1 MNIRRQ
7 SRIGCMNEYLGI
19 IRMTDWTVTI
29 NNAHHFSHTA
39 EARMCDQHFGEW
51 SYRLMDAWYIPLL
64 QAYRVYGVKIF
75 IVSSSAVLMHFLEDF
90 IVWMN
95 VFSTSSMDDGRHS
108 LLILTWI
115 IDTGKRSKSV
125 VGITKE
131 VVKNKIL
138 QWCVTMIHTT
148 ASLRQ
153 GIWQSWSK
161 ADSFYIL
168 VTTLVMITDN
178 TTKMW

>member
-1 MNIRRQ
+1 
-7 SRIGCMNEYLGI
+7 MNEYLGI
-19 IRMTDWTVTI
+19 IRMTEWTVTRHNEITI

-39 EARMCDQHFGEW
+39 EAQMCDQHFGEW

-75 IVSSSAVLMHFLEDF
+75 IVFSSAVLMHFLEEF
-90 IVWMN
+90 NVWMN
-95 VFSTSSMDDGRHS
+95 VFSASSMDDGRYS

-148 ASLRQ
+148 GSLRQ
-153 GIWQSWSK
+153 GIWPSWSK
-161 ADSFYIL
+161 ADWLYL
-168 VTTLVMITDN
+168 VYNFGYDYR
-178 TTKMW
+178 